1 MDPFK
6 SPIRI
11 EFPLRGEWQKH
22 PRLLSKRVPSHGTN
36 RMGMRYA
43 FDFVQVN
50 WNKSP

>member
-11 EFPLRGEWQKH
+11 EFPLRGEWQA
-22 PRLLSKRVPSHGTN
+22 PTTPVKRVPSHGTN

-50 WNKSP
+50 WNKPP